1 MTIQLDLPVVP
12 DGALRGARTPIKQ
25 RNPSAR
31 HQALLELMKMFP
43 ATLLSLVEPD
53 LQIGYP
59 VQGPLT
65 ARVSDCDAYGLRI
78 DSRLDYFQPGD
89 TDPVLAIV
97 VEVQLDREDDL
108 RWRLCPYVGFTSHDA
123 RCATDIVVLCGNRAL
138 AKSLA
143 RPMLIGARGS
153 NITPLPI
160 GPGEVPVID
169 NLEEAMADPGLLML
183 SGWHHAEDSDE
194 TRELLVGLI
203 VEVLQWLDAVD
214 GEKARQYHQLAT
226 VILHTPS
233 MRRFKQMTSTA
244 IREYIANE
252 VYPEWTCERGAQ
264 DILEVLETR
273 EVHVP
278 DDVRAE
284 FLGCQDP
291 RRLTVWL
298 KRSVTAATAR
308 DVIAGP

>member
-1 MTIQLDLPVVP
+1 MTIQLDLPLVP
-12 DGALRGARTPIKQ
+12 DGALRGERTPIKQ

-31 HQALLELMKMFP
+31 HQALLELVKMFP

-59 VQGPLT
+59 IQGPLT

-78 DSRLDYFQPGD
+78 DTRLDYFQPGD
-89 TDPVLAIV
+89 AYPVLAIV

-123 RCATDIVVLCGNRAL
+123 RCATDIVVLCGNRSL

-143 RPMLIGARGS
+143 RPMLMGARGS

-160 GPGEVPVID
+160 GPGEVPVIG

-203 VEVLQWLDAVD
+203 VEVLQWLEAVD
-214 GEKARQYHQLAT
+214 KEKARQY
-226 VILHTPS
+226 
-233 MRRFKQMTSTA
+233 
-244 IREYIANE
+244 Y
-252 VYPEWTCERGAQ
+252 
-264 DILEVLETR
+264 
-273 EVHVP
+273 
-278 DDVRAE
+278 
-284 FLGCQDP
+284 
-291 RRLTVWL
+291 RL
-298 KRSVTAATAR
+298 
-308 DVIAGP
+308 AGPSCPCHPRGGSKKCRQQRSRSSWPMSSTRSGPVKDESRTFSMSWKREKSPFPTTSVRSSWIARIRGG